1 MWRYSQRRV
10 QSGPAL
16 LLVSGIRVCFRSILL
31 FLVSNSQWMSQLDHA
46 FYIRSGLPR
55 EHRGTRKKFSHAQSM
70 QKFSTKLITHHKLT
84 CLHMSMSLS
93 TLTVKALL
101 IILPKR
107 SLTESRQCQER
118 KKQCEDAAHEG
129 ENKGNK
135 SLMGPLK
142 SLGDPGKYPLSTP
155 SRWACIWS

>member
-1 MWRYSQRRV
+1 
-10 QSGPAL
+10 
-16 LLVSGIRVCFRSILL
+16 
-31 FLVSNSQWMSQLDHA
+31 
-46 FYIRSGLPR
+46 
-55 EHRGTRKKFSHAQSM
+55 M
-70 QKFSTKLITHHKLT
+70 QTFSTKLITHHKLT

-118 KKQCEDAAHEG
+118 KKQCEDAAYEG

-135 SLMGPLK
+135 SLMHGASQEFGGPRK
-142 SLGDPGKYPLSTP
+142 VSPVHHF
-155 SRWACIWS
+155 